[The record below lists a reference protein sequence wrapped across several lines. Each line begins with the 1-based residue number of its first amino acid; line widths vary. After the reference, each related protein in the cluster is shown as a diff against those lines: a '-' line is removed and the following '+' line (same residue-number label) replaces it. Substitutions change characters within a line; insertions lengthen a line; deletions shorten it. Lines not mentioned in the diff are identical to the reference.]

1 MAQSWPAPLP
11 ARSLQSRPV
20 PPSLVGGFGGQALRV
35 ATYNIGAGEPT
46 SFAASGYWPFV
57 AKLRDEMRSLAKV
70 AKGRMVLDA
79 CELPSCFIRELSEP
93 STLLTA
99 VWAVY
104 DIEGATTRTAP
115 MMVAQHRAH

>member
-1 MAQSWPAPLP
+1 MPASL
-11 ARSLQSRPV
+11 ARGL
-20 PPSLVGGFGGQALRV
+20 GGHALRV

-46 SFAASGYWPFV
+46 SFTASGYWPFV
-57 AKLRDEMRSLAKV
+57 AKLREEMRSLAKV

-79 CELPSCFIRELSEP
+79 CELPSCFIRESSP

-99 VWAVY
+99 GAVN
-104 DIEGATTRTAP
+104 DIEGATTRTAS